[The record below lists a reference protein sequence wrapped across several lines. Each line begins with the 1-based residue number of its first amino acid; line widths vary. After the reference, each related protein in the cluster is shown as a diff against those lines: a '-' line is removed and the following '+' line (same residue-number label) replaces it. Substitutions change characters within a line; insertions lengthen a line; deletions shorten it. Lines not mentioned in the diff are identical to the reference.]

1 MEKMSARSTV
11 AVALSGGVDS
21 AVAAYRLR
29 RDGFGVIGLHFI
41 TGYEPS
47 GLPHEKEEKLAFSD
61 REARARRQLSPLC
74 RELDIVLHVLD
85 LRELFQREVV
95 DYFIGS
101 YTNGLTPNPC
111 IRCNAAVKFG
121 AAGQSARQLGA
132 RYLATGHYARISN
145 GKGCRRLFKGVDAA
159 KDQSYFLARLNQQQ
173 LSRAVF
179 PLGELTKDQVRR
191 QARELGWQPLLKRES
206 QDVCFVGDQ
215 KYGGFLAAQP
225 GFQPQP
231 GPIEDLNG
239 RLLGRH
245 PGLHCFTI
253 GQRRGINCPAPE
265 PYYVVRLDA
274 RRNCLVVGR
283 RDDLITGQC
292 LVRSINWICREPVK
306 PISVQVKVRYRH
318 QAVGATVT
326 PLHSGRARIDFA
338 RPIEAVT
345 PGQGAVF
352 YRSDEVLG
360 GGWITDEH
368 YEKTRV

>member
-1 MEKMSARSTV
+1 MEKMSAKPTV
-11 AVALSGGVDS
+11 AVALSGGIDS
-21 AVAAYRLR
+21 AMAAYRLR
-29 RDGFGVIGLHFI
+29 RDGFGVVGLHFI

-47 GLPHEKEEKLAFSD
+47 GLRDEKDEIVTFSD
-61 REARARRQLSPLC
+61 GEARARKQLSPLC
-74 RELDIVLHVLD
+74 RELDINLHVLD
-85 LRELFQREVV
+85 LRKLFQREVV

-101 YTNGLTPNPC
+101 YADGLTPNPC
-111 IRCNAAVKFG
+111 MRCNAAIKFG
-121 AAGQSARQLGA
+121 AVGQFANQLGA
-132 RYLATGHYARISN
+132 RYLATGHYARTSN

-159 KDQSYFLARLNQQQ
+159 KDQSYFLACLNQEQ

-179 PLGELTKDQVRR
+179 PLGALTKDQVRR
-191 QARELGWQPLLKRES
+191 EARELGWQPLVKRES

-225 GFQPQP
+225 GFYPQP

-245 PGLHCFTI
+245 PGLHGFTI
-253 GQRRGINCPAPE
+253 GQRRGINCPALE
-265 PYYVVRLDA
+265 PYYVIRLDA
-274 RRNCLVVGR
+274 RRNRLVVGR

-292 LVRSINWICREPVK
+292 IVRSINWICREPVE
-306 PISVQVKVRYRH
+306 PITVQVKVRYRH

-326 PLHSGRARIDFA
+326 PLEVGRARIDFE

-360 GGWITDEH
+360 GGWITDDN